1 MELWNNALGVDPVF
15 EEEITAAERVG
26 DRIRTIRTAYGKS
39 LAELGKDVGLNS
51 DRMQKYENGQRK
63 PKPDML
69 RKIADSLAVSEK
81 ALQEQEVYTH
91 LGVMYA
97 LFEMERL
104 HDLRIQR
111 EGDRITLCFKDGK
124 SGYINDFL
132 DEWEKEQ
139 QYVNAEIETATS
151 DDDKKEIMTLY
162 HAWEWNFP
170 ETIVRRSNAEIIERL
185 RKKIDYLQQE
195 ELKKGSIDSDDQ

>member
-15 EEEITAAERVG
+15 GEETTSAERIG
-26 DRIRTIRTAYGKS
+26 NRIRTVRTEAGMS
-39 LAELGKDVGLNS
+39 LSEFGEEVGLNA

-63 PKPDML
+63 PKADML
-69 RKIADSLAVSEK
+69 KKIADVLAVSEK
-81 ALQEQEVYTH
+81 ALQEPELFTH

-111 EGDRITLCFKDGK
+111 EGNRITLCFGDGK

-139 QYVNAEIETATS
+139 QYILTEIDGSSSEEA
-151 DDDKKEIMTLY
+151 KKAIMKEY
-162 HAWEWNFP
+162 HGWEWNFP
-170 ETIVRRSNAEIIERL
+170 AAIARRSNEELIGRL
-185 RKKIDYLQQE
+185 QEKIAYLQRE
-195 ELKKGSIDSDDQ
+195 ESKK

>member
-15 EEEITAAERVG
+15 EEEITSAERIG
-26 DRIRTIRTAYGKS
+26 NRIRTVRMEAGKS
-39 LAELGKDVGLNS
+39 LSELGEEVGLNA

-63 PKPDML
+63 PKADML
-69 RKIADSLAVSEK
+69 KKIADALAVSEK
-81 ALQEQEVYTH
+81 ALQEPELYTH

-111 EGDRITLCFKDGK
+111 ADDRITLCFGDGK
-124 SGYINDFL
+124 TGYINDFL

-139 QYVNAEIETATS
+139 QYIDSEVDSSTS
-151 DDDKKEIMTLY
+151 DEDKKAVMKEY
-162 HAWEWNFP
+162 HGWEWNFP
-170 ETIVRRSNAEIIERL
+170 AAIVRRSKEELIGRL
-185 RKKIDYLQQE
+185 QKKIDYLQQE
-195 ELKKGSIDSDDQ
+195 ESDKRRKDDEG